1 MRLLAR
7 APQVGV
13 YVCGRGVFGIEC
25 RRAASGMEVV
35 RTFGEPFALRTA
47 RDAADHLTGVLSA
60 AGIARADVSMV
71 VRGFGVAHHHLQ
83 LPPAADSLIGPIVE
97 REVRR
102 LEPHLTDCVVQWAAM
117 PPLEPASPTTPPQR
131 SVFAIAAPAETVGAF
146 ESGLAAAGHRLKHLT
161 ALPVAAQRL
170 LDQFDSGDGTIAT
183 IVPLPDGAYIGF
195 SLAGG
200 IRLIVEPPLPSD
212 MAHEAAALAEEVDLA
227 AMFVRQQFRGATT
240 DRVVLVGARASLQDL
255 KTSLADRMRVPV
267 KHLEA
272 DALAPVGFVALA
284 AVLDGDTA
292 LPQSLGGATRQRAVA
307 RGLSR
312 LESISIAAVVI
323 LALVGFW
330 TIVETAR
337 SMTAGRSLAAAQQR
351 LERDA
356 FTLAPARA
364 TAEQRRLVRNAMDA
378 VQLASIDRVRLQTA
392 LAGIASAARLPV
404 RIDSLHLVRA
414 DAGWRA
420 VLTGDVESSTNA
432 RAVQALHELYRE
444 IPQRVTVDSVRLD
457 RLNYTDADGS
467 RGIGAVRFQL
477 SFAILPAAARP

>member
-1 MRLLAR
+1 MRFLSR

-25 RRAASGMEVV
+25 RRTGSGMEVV

-47 RDAADHLTGVLSA
+47 NDASDHLVGVLAA
-60 AGIARADVSMV
+60 AGIERADVSMV
-71 VRGFGVAHHHLQ
+71 VRGFGVAHHSLQ

-102 LEPHLTDCVVQWAAM
+102 LEPHLGDCVVQWTSM
-117 PPLEPASPTTPPQR
+117 PPVEPASATTPPQR
-131 SVFAIAAPAETVGAF
+131 SVFAIAAPAETVRAF

-183 IVPLPDGAYIGF
+183 IAPLPDGAYIGF

-227 AMFVRQQFRGATT
+227 AMFVRQQFRGANT
-240 DRVVLVGARASLQDL
+240 DRVVLVGARASLQEL

-267 KHLEA
+267 KQLEA
-272 DALAPVGFVALA
+272 DALTPVGFVALA
-284 AVLDGDTA
+284 AVLDGNTA
-292 LPQSLGGATRQRAVA
+292 VPQSLGGATRQRARA

-312 LESISIAAVVI
+312 IESVSVAAVVI

-330 TIVETAR
+330 TVVETAR
-337 SMTAGRSLAAAQQR
+337 SMSAGYSLAAAHQR

-356 FTLAPARA
+356 FRLTPARA
-364 TAEQRRLVRNAMDA
+364 TADQRRLVRNALEA
-378 VQLASIDRVRLQTA
+378 VQLATTDRVRLQVA
-392 LAGIASAARLPV
+392 LAGIASAARAPV
-404 RIDSLHLVRA
+404 RVDSLRLVRA

-444 IPQRVTVDSVRLD
+444 LPQRVAVDSVHLD
-457 RLNYTDADGS
+457 RLSYTDADES
-467 RGIGAVRFQL
+467 RGLGAVRFQL
-477 SFAILPAAARP
+477 SFAIVPQVARP